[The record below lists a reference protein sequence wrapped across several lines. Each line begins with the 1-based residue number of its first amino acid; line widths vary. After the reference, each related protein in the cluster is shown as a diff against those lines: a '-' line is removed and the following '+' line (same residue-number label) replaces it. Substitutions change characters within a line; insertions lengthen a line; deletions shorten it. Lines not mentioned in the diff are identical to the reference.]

1 VRVKAAEAHLFWPLV
16 LLAFV
21 AMAVAAISGLT
32 LIAEFDE
39 ASVVRE
45 QMVVANGLRGKVGEV
60 AHLTV
65 TELDWDEA
73 VRNLDNRFDPSWALH
88 NIGEYFWQN
97 DRFAASF
104 ILRPDGMPE
113 FAALRGEI
121 APPGAY
127 TAYAPEAA
135 PLIATLRDAE
145 ARRGA
150 LAGKS
155 AKALSEAPPILAST
169 LARIGDSICILT
181 ATLVQPDFGTALPKG
196 SRAPV
201 VINAMAI
208 DADFLHSLAARFL
221 LQDLELHPGPFH
233 AEPAAAGIALST
245 SRGESVAKLVWAP
258 ERPGSAL
265 LKKNGLPMLGVLSL
279 LAAGILLLYRRAK
292 GIAGKLV
299 TSEARAAH
307 LAYHDALTGLPNR
320 ILFHDRLSHAL
331 SRMRRAHD
339 VLAVYC
345 IDLDRFKLIN
355 DTFGHHVGDE
365 LIKRVGRMMQAQCRT
380 SDTIARMSGD
390 EFAIIQSDASVAAA
404 AMLAGRLTELLREP
418 IELDVGRVFIGC
430 TIGIAIVSD
439 PGPQPADILRQ
450 ADMALYRAKEHAKGT
465 FCFFEPE
472 MDSAIK
478 TRRAL
483 EADLRTAL
491 AEGGLYLAYQPQINE
506 RTGITGVEALL
517 RWTHPERGELSPA
530 FFVGIAE
537 ECGLIIDLGM
547 FALRRAFEDSKRWK
561 HLKVAINISPKQLRM
576 KDFAAKV
583 VDLAREVGVEPRQFE
598 LEITEGFLLDDDPE
612 THLVLNR
619 LREAGFDLALDDF
632 GTGYSSLS
640 YLHRYP
646 INRIKID
653 RSFVAN
659 LGNAEEAEEF
669 ITAIVRL
676 ARALKLSV
684 IAEGVE
690 TPSQHSCLSEA
701 GCPDMQGYLFG
712 RPVCADEID
721 RLAARALT

>member
-21 AMAVAAISGLT
+21 AMVVAAASGLT
-32 LIAEFDE
+32 LIAQFDE
-39 ASVVRE
+39 AAVARE
-45 QMVVANGLRGKVGEV
+45 QIVVANGLRGKVGEV

-65 TELDWDEA
+65 TELDWDDA
-73 VRNLDNRFDPSWALH
+73 VRNLDNRFDPTWALH

-104 ILRPDGMPE
+104 ILRPDGVPA
-113 FAALRGEI
+113 FATWRGEA
-121 APPGAY
+121 APPD
-127 TAYAPEAA
+127 AYAPYAAEAA
-135 PLIATLRDAE
+135 PLIATLRAAE

-155 AKALSEAPPILAST
+155 ARELSEAPPILAST
-169 LARIGDSICILT
+169 LATVGGSTCILT

-196 SRAPV
+196 SRAPI
-201 VINAMAI
+201 VINAMVI
-208 DADFLHSLAARFL
+208 DADFLRALAARFL
-221 LQDLELHPGPFH
+221 LQNLQLHAGTFH
-233 AEPAAAGIALST
+233 AEPAAAGITLAN
-245 SRGESVAKLVWAP
+245 SRGEPVATLSWAP

-265 LKKNGLPMLGVLSL
+265 LKKNGLPMLGILSL
-279 LAAGILLLYRRAK
+279 LAAGILLLYRRAE

-299 TSEARAAH
+299 TSEARATH

-320 ILFHDRLSHAL
+320 VLFNDRLSHAL
-331 SRMRRAHD
+331 SRMRRAND

-380 SDTIARMSGD
+380 SDTVARMSGD

-450 ADMALYRAKEHAKGT
+450 ADMALYRAKEQAKGSY
-465 FCFFEPE
+465 CFFEPE

-491 AEGGLYLAYQPQINE
+491 AEGGLYLAYQPQVND

-517 RWTHPERGELSPA
+517 RWRHPERGELSPA

-583 VDLAREVGVEPRQFE
+583 VALAQEVGVEPRQFE

-612 THLVLNR
+612 THVVLNR

-659 LGNAEEAEEF
+659 LGMAEEAEEF

-712 RPVCADEID
+712 KPVSADDID
-721 RLAARALT
+721 RLAAKAIA